1 MWIKVVG
8 VNKEEVISRDRH
20 KDMHNDQKRNKGKE
34 RIKDDFGIFIVRKN
48 EKKSV
53 SHSVL
58 SDSLWPYGL

>member
-1 MWIKVVG
+1 MG

-58 SDSLWPYGL
+58 SDSL